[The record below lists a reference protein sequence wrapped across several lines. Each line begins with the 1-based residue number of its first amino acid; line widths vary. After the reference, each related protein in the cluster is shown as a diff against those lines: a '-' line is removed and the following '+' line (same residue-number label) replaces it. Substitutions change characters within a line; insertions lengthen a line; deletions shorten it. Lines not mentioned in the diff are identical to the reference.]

1 MTGKAPDDEYVAEA
15 SKKQMDE
22 TLNTIENLW
31 LHDGKPFIGGTNEVS
46 IADLFGACEIEQPS
60 KNRFYIF
67 DQKPV
72 IVRCV
77 NFLFFNFCEQGLPA
91 TIPALVDRS
100 WGNG

>member
-60 KNRFYIF
+60 KNRFHPHI
-67 DQKPV
+67 
-72 IVRCV
+72 
-77 NFLFFNFCEQGLPA
+77 
-91 TIPALVDRS
+91 
-100 WGNG
+100 